1 MADKIKVDFRD
12 KKVEELEARLAGLEE
27 ELSAARAEAEAARAE
42 AETARAEAEAA
53 KEEYLRKAADLDN
66 TRKRVAREEAEIR
79 ERAAERVIKQILPAL
94 GDLTRAIDETDA
106 DPAVPQHHVDAIR
119 MLERKVFDVLR
130 AEGLE
135 PIEAGPG
142 MLFDPTVHD
151 AVMVECSAD
160 FEPNTI
166 MKVLGPGYTFKGRLL
181 VPAKVMVCLEEEP
194 GPGGQAEAEGRG
206 GPSG

>member
-12 KKVEELEARLAGLEE
+12 KKVEELEARLAELEE
-27 ELSAARAEAEAARAE
+27 ELSAARAEAG
-42 AETARAEAEAA
+42 AA

-181 VPAKVMVCLEEEP
+181 VPAKVMVCLEEEA

>member
-1 MADKIKVDFRD
+1 MADKIKVNFPD
-12 KKVEELEARLAGLEE
+12 KRVGKLEAKLAELEE
-27 ELSAARAEAEAARAE
+27 ELAAVRAEAEAARVE
-42 AETARAEAEAA
+42 ADAV

-66 TRKRVAREEAEIR
+66 MRKRIAREEAELR

-94 GDLTRAIDETDA
+94 ADLTRAIDETDA

-119 MLERKVFDVLR
+119 MLDRKVFDVLR

-142 MLFDPTVHD
+142 VPFDPTVHD
-151 AVMVECSAD
+151 AVMGECSPD

-166 MKVLGPGYTFKGRLL
+166 MKVLEPGYKFKGRLL
-181 VPAKVMVCLEEEP
+181 VPTKVMVCLEEEV
-194 GPGGQAEAEGRG
+194 GPAGQAEEKGRG

>member
-12 KKVEELEARLAGLEE
+12 KKVKELEARVAGLEE
-27 ELSAARAEAEAARAE
+27 ELATAQAEAGAAK
-42 AETARAEAEAA
+42 AEAEAA

-135 PIEAGPG
+135 SIEAGPG

-151 AVMVECSAD
+151 AVMVECSPD

-181 VPAKVMVCLEEEP
+181 VPAKVMVCLEEEAE
-194 GPGGQAEAEGRG
+194 PGGQAEAEGRG

>member
-12 KKVEELEARLAGLEE
+12 KKVKKLEARLAELEE
-27 ELSAARAEAEAARAE
+27 ELAA
-42 AETARAEAEAA
+42 ARAEAEAA

-66 TRKRVAREEAEIR
+66 MRKRVAREEVEIR

-119 MLERKVFDVLR
+119 MLDRKVFDVLQ

-142 MLFDPTVHD
+142 TPFDPTVHD
-151 AVMVECSAD
+151 AVMGECSPD

-181 VPAKVMVCLEEEP
+181 VPAKVMVCLEEEA
-194 GPGGQAEAEGRG
+194 GPGGRTETEGCG